1 MHRQHRLSRRRRR
14 PTHRSLRHH
23 RRQMR
28 RMHRAHRRQ
37 MRRMHRAHR
46 RLTHPRRPTRRRPTH
61 RSLCHRH
68 RQMRRMH
75 RPRRLPTHRRPR
87 HPRSQPRHPSRR
99 LHHRRPRPHRP
110 RRSSLPNRSR
120 RHPRLPRRFPR
131 RYPRTRAQSYYSAA
145 EALGPI
151 VTRRWSV
158 PCGSTPEPPRR
169 TPRTAISPIKS
180 FGTLRSWTPRL
191 PACIAWLTPSSTPPV
206 ARLARFDT
214 FASSR
219 SSPPPTPR
227 TSARSA

>member
-1 MHRQHRLSRRRRR
+1 MRRMHQAL
-14 PTHRSLRHH
+14 

-28 RMHRAHRRQ
+28 RMHRARRRQ
-37 MRRMHRAHR
+37 MRRSRHHR
-46 RLTHPRRPTRRRPTH
+46 RLPTHPPRR
-61 RSLCHRH
+61 HRH
-68 RQMRRMH
+68 
-75 RPRRLPTHRRPR
+75 LPTHRRPR

-120 RHPRLPRRFPR
+120 RHPRLPRRFPP

-169 TPRTAISPIKS
+169 TRRTAISRIKS

-191 PACIAWLTPSSTPPV
+191 PACIAWPTPSSTPPV